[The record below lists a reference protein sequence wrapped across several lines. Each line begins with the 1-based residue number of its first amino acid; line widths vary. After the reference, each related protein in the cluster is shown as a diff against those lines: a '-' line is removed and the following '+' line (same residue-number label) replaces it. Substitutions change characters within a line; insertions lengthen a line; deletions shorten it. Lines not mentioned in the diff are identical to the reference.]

1 MNYSFI
7 THNNTYFMRRNQKKG
22 PYYKELLQ
30 SPTQARY
37 RLPSLD
43 TTRSL
48 QEIRSNKLSNYSN
61 AVNMIRLGS
70 PSETLIHLP
79 KKLNI
84 LKKSASYSL
93 TRPGESL
100 ERVISKISKVD
111 IKDVRIKSEI
121 LDKINSLEM
130 NVASFDEYVKYRPNK
145 VMTKFELMRNREY
158 LNDFS
163 NKIRDRYNLTPEFL
177 RMPQINE
184 EHIFESSSR
193 CLSPHRIESP
203 SS

>member
-1 MNYSFI
+1 
-7 THNNTYFMRRNQKKG
+7 MRRNQKKG
-22 PYYKELLQ
+22 AYYKELLQ

-37 RLPSLD
+37 KLPSLD

-48 QEIRSNKLSNYSN
+48 PDIRSNKCQPNKLTNYSN

-111 IKDVRIKSEI
+111 IKDVRIQPEI
-121 LDKINSLEM
+121 LDKLNSLAI
-130 NVASFDEYVKYRPNK
+130 NVASFDEYVKYRPNR
-145 VMTKFELMRNREY
+145 VMTEFELMKNREY

-163 NKIRDRYNLTPEFL
+163 NKMKDRYNLTPDFL
-177 RMPQINE
+177 RMPQITE
-184 EHIFESSSR
+184 EYLLENSSR
-193 CLSPHRIESP
+193 GFSPHRIES
-203 SS
+203 SSS

>member
-1 MNYSFI
+1 
-7 THNNTYFMRRNQKKG
+7 MRRNQKKG
-22 PYYKELLQ
+22 PYYKELLS
-30 SPTQARY
+30 SPTHARY
-37 RLPSLD
+37 KFPSLD

-48 QEIRSNKLSNYSN
+48 PEIGSNKCQSSKLSNYSN

-93 TRPGESL
+93 NRPGESL
-100 ERVISKISKVD
+100 DRVISKISKVD
-111 IKDVRIKSEI
+111 IKDVRIQPEI
-121 LDKINSLEM
+121 LDKLNSLEI
-130 NVASFDEYVKYRPNK
+130 NVASFDEYVKYRPNR
-145 VMTKFELMRNREY
+145 VMTELELMRNREY

-163 NKIRDRYNLTPEFL
+163 NKIRDRYNLTPDFL
-177 RMPQINE
+177 RMPQITE
-184 EHIFESSSR
+184 EIVFENSSTG
-193 CLSPHRIESP
+193 LSESP